1 MRQPD
6 DKNQKPAASAAA
18 QTDAAA
24 PREVLSHQEK
34 VYFEMFRA
42 IEQLGRKLEK
52 AEAERYMLSRRL
64 ADIEEG
70 AERDEA
76 TGRFYLP
83 AKIDAPAA
91 QSAAMPM
98 PRVMLAAIAASV
110 VIAFCALGA
119 VMTQDMPQKLSAQ
132 QLAALDNLSA
142 RPVQTAAWHRTV
154 EKTEKTEIA
163 KAEEPAV
170 AVQTLM
176 PAQTEAA
183 PTEVAAAVDT
193 AAIAPAAAGQE
204 KMTQAQV
211 AQAPALHEEEEA
223 AEDFAAHLEGALD
236 DLPQETAAAPSV
248 LPAAL
253 PDADVSNADVTDSDV
268 SIVTEGAEPSF
279 AEVTAEDNTAEV
291 LSEAPAPVS
300 AASPVKPVPAAV
312 VATKQIPAQPAAP
325 LMRDSRLPAPLQALE
340 ARAFEGYA
348 EAQHDLAATYAEG
361 NRTRQDYERARAW
374 FTRAAA
380 GGVANAHY
388 NLGVMAQQGLGS
400 TANMQQ
406 AMAHYED
413 AAKLGHAEAMY
424 NLGLLY
430 AEGRAVPKSAW
441 RAVTY
446 FKRAANAGLVQA
458 AYNLGVIY
466 EGDALGT
473 PDINAAIEWYDVAAR
488 EGNRDAALAVR
499 RLKGQRAQASVR

>member
-6 DKNQKPAASAAA
+6 NKNNKPTSAADA
-18 QTDAAA
+18 QTDTAA

-91 QSAAMPM
+91 QPAAMPM
-98 PRVMLAAIAASV
+98 PRVMQAAIAASF

-132 QLAALDNLSA
+132 QLAALEILSV

-163 KAEEPAV
+163 KTEEPAV
-170 AVQTLM
+170 AAQALM
-176 PAQTEAA
+176 PAQTETAL
-183 PTEVAAAVDT
+183 TESVAAVDM
-193 AAIAPAAAGQE
+193 AVISPAAAAQE
-204 KMTQAQV
+204 EMAETTV
-211 AQAPALHEEEEA
+211 AQAPASHEEEEA

-253 PDADVSNADVTDSDV
+253 PDAGVDV
-268 SIVTEGAEPSF
+268 VTEGAEPSF

-291 LSEAPAPVS
+291 LSEAPAPVP
-300 AASPVKPVPAAV
+300 AASPVKPAPADVAAAVKQTPPAA
-312 VATKQIPAQPAAP
+312 T

-348 EAQHDLAATYAEG
+348 EAQHDLAAAYAEG
-361 NRTRQDYERARAW
+361 RRTRQDYERARAW

-430 AEGRAVPKSAW
+430 IEGRAVPKSAW